1 MPKVRML
8 KIHYLY
14 PTRQNSTQRRGFFG
28 ALALIAV
35 VLFLHFPFEGYRT
48 TFDIPGDN
56 LSLLNDPKCRGAFTG
71 GIEKL
76 RTADSNEIMVLAAL
90 QRECGEKYGP
100 RIVEIPLSQWS
111 SNSPVI
117 DWFGSVTHTLTAL
130 VLVVILGGL
139 WLWVFRSDRE
149 E

>member
-1 MPKVRML
+1 ML

-14 PTRQNSTQRRGFFG
+14 PTRQNPTQRRGFFW

-48 TFDIPGDN
+48 TSFIPGDN
-56 LSLLNDPKCRGAFTG
+56 LSLLNDPKCQGAFSG

-76 RTADSNEIMVLAAL
+76 KTMDGNEIAAL
-90 QRECGEKYGP
+90 SALQSECAQKYGS

-117 DWFGSVTHTLTAL
+117 DWFGPVTHTLTAL
-130 VLVVILGGL
+130 FLVLILGGF

-149 E
+149 D